1 MRGSL
6 NGRSSG
12 TADSKI
18 IKVYFEE
25 SNLGFSL
32 FQCYWYFYAHFY
44 MQQRALNLTT
54 GVKFNEACDQ
64 KGDHLEQPIPK

>member
-1 MRGSL
+1 MRGSS

-18 IKVYFEE
+18 IKVYFDE

-32 FQCYWYFYAHFY
+32 FQCYRYIYTHFY
-44 MQQRALNLTT
+44 TQQKALNLTT

-64 KGDHLEQPIPK
+64 KGDHLEQLNPK